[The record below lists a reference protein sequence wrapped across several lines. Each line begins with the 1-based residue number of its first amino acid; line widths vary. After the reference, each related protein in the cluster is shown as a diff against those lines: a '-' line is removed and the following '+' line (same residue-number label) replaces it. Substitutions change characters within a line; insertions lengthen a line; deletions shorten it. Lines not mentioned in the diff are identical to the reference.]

1 MPSDVKAMLSA
12 ITLIVAVAYATWERA
27 GGRSDLFWFVIGFGV
42 FAVLA
47 MWVFPE
53 ASAGKPR
60 TSPEGDEPSR
70 RDRER

>member
-1 MPSDVKAMLSA
+1 MPSDVKAVLSA
-12 ITLIVAVAYATWERA
+12 ITLIVAVAYASWERA
-27 GGRSDLFWFVIGFGV
+27 NGRSDLFWFVVGFGV

-60 TSPEGDEPSR
+60 TSQQQD
-70 RDRER
+70 